1 MFSSIIS
8 YEIWS
13 IIREKLSNTTLMPI
27 EFLNWIKYR
36 HCPIVSWAQKTPVHG
51 KLAQYFN
58 ATSYGKWWLPVI
70 ITKQYRSYGIK
81 DWLTSQKPSFLY
93 THKDEQ
99 GWLLID
105 IQQAGK
111 YVSRN

>member
-1 MFSSIIS
+1 MIS

-13 IIREKLSNTTLMPI
+13 IIREKLSNTNLMSI

-36 HCPIVSWAQKTPVHG
+36 HYPIVSWTRESPIYG

-58 ATSYGKWWLPVI
+58 ATSYGKWWLPISI
-70 ITKQYRSYGIK
+70 IKQSRLYEGIK
-81 DWLTSQKPSFLY
+81 VWLTSQKPSTLF

-99 GWLLID
+99 SWLLVD

-111 YVSRN
+111 CVSRN